1 MENMKKA
8 QVEMKNKLER
18 TNPKLARSERIISKF
33 ENSTRVIKNN
43 ARRKKRF
50 KSFEYDLKEHQ

>member
-18 TNPKLARSERIISKF
+18 INPELARSERIICEL
-33 ENSTRVIKNN
+33 ENSTRVI
-43 ARRKKRF
+43 
-50 KSFEYDLKEHQ
+50 